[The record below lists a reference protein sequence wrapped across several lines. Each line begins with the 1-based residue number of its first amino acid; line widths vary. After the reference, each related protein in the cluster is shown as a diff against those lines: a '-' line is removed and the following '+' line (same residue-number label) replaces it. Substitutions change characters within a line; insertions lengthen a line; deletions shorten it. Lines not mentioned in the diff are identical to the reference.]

1 MYRFY
6 LITSLLAIALYGWA
20 QYGGHSLFAHGGER
34 ENRSTF
40 GVAGAVHHK

>member
-20 QYGGHSLFAHGGER
+20 QHRGHSLFAHGGER
-34 ENRSTF
+34 EDRSAV
-40 GVAGAVHHK
+40 GVIGGVYHK